1 MSAYFI
7 VHRREI
13 TDSARLKSYRDGV
26 DRTIERFGGKVVVR
40 ADGFE
45 VLEGK
50 WEPGRNRDDGHP
62 ERITVIE
69 FPNMAA
75 LKDWYE
81 SPEYSALKTI
91 RQSSSRSDVAAV
103 EGAPH

>member
-13 TDSARLKSYRDGV
+13 TDSNKLKSYRDGV
-26 DRTIERFGGKVVVR
+26 GKTIERYGGKVVVR

-45 VLEGK
+45 VLEGR
-50 WEPGRNRDDGHP
+50 WEPGRNRDDSHP
-62 ERITVIE
+62 ERLTVIE
-69 FPNMAA
+69 FPSMAA

-81 SPEYSALKTI
+81 SPDYSALKAI
-91 RQSSSRSDVAAV
+91 RQSSSVSDVAAV
-103 EGAPH
+103 EGTPG